1 MSLRDRIRARRERR
15 RIEKGREVFQQN
27 ALFDNVMSSL
37 YGSDWRGNERI
48 NNDDMRK
55 QFAANK
61 ELFIQQ
67 ARRRPNNN
75 NKPSTDP
82 GIQLPGTVQAQT
94 AVLDDI
100 ATQSTAP
107 SPVMGNI
114 QRGTADFAKNAATQ
128 RFMRENHGFRS
139 QQNINHWLN
148 VANNLIPQY
157 YKGPANGMP
166 KFSSIEDVINFQ
178 KKLGVKADGKM
189 GNATIEAMRKFY
201 EDNPNGGSKPQR
213 FFLHNFSADIPE
225 ISVKYGFDSFRQ
237 IKPRT
242 NSSSLPDLPYEEGM
256 GPMRPDEKPESTG
269 YDWQNL
275 GGNLYGPNPYINWR

>member
-27 ALFDNVMSSL
+27 AMFDNAMSSL
-37 YGSDWRGNERI
+37 YGKDWRGNERI
-48 NNDDMRK
+48 NNDAMRK

-61 ELFIQQ
+61 DLFMQQ
-67 ARRRPNNN
+67 ARQRLKDN

-82 GIQLPGTVQAQT
+82 GIQLPGTVQAQSM
-94 AVLDDI
+94 ALDDM
-100 ATQSTAP
+100 ATRSAAP
-107 SPVMGNI
+107 SPVMNNI
-114 QRGTADFAKNAATQ
+114 QRGTADFARNAATQ
-128 RFMRENHGFRS
+128 RFMRKNHGFHS

-148 VANNLIPQY
+148 VANDLIPQY
-157 YKGPANGMP
+157 YHGPVGGMP

-201 EDNPNGGSKPQR
+201 EGNSNGGSKPRQVASR
-213 FFLHNFSADIPE
+213 NYSADVP
-225 ISVKYGFDSFRQ
+225 VKP
-237 IKPRT
+237 KT
-242 NSSSLPDLPYEEGM
+242 NSSSLPGLPYEEGM
-256 GPMRPDEKPESTG
+256 GPMRLDEKPEPTG

-275 GGNLYGPNPYINWR
+275 GDNLYGPNPYINWR

>member
-37 YGSDWRGNERI
+37 YGKDWRGNERI
-48 NNDDMRK
+48 NNDDMRR

-67 ARRRPNNN
+67 ARQRPNNN
-75 NKPSTDP
+75 NKPPTDP

-94 AVLDDI
+94 TALDDM
-100 ATQSTAP
+100 ATQSAAP

-114 QRGTADFAKNAATQ
+114 QRGTADFARNAATQ

-148 VANNLIPQY
+148 VANNTIPY
-157 YKGPANGMP
+157 YYHGPVGGMP

-189 GNATIEAMRKFY
+189 GNATIEAMRRFY
-201 EDNPNGGSKPQR
+201 EGDPNSGSKPRQVASR
-213 FFLHNFSADIPE
+213 NYSADVP
-225 ISVKYGFDSFRQ
+225 VKP
-237 IKPRT
+237 KT
-242 NSSSLPDLPYEEGM
+242 NSSSLPNLPYEEGM
-256 GPMRPDEKPESTG
+256 GPMRLDEKPESTG

-275 GGNLYGPNPYINWR
+275 GGNLYGSNPYINWR